1 MSMGYGAV
9 NAILIEE
16 GELEKLN
23 FETYK
28 EFRLVQDKLDL
39 NDCELY
45 TIINDY
51 GVEHHEYIDLDVDD
65 RDKEIVARNLVHYWD
80 AFRKEF
86 KNKTGVTIYINY
98 HDSEDHGS
106 TYDEVSGLHF
116 ILEFSDLYE
125 KTEENKKLSEKVY
138 FDWMSY
144 VVYG

>member
-80 AFRKEF
+80 AFREEF
-86 KNKTGVTIYINY
+86 KKKTGVSIYLNY
-98 HDSEDHGS
+98 HDSEDFGS
-106 TYDEVSGLHF
+106 NYDDINGLHF
-116 ILEFSDLYE
+116 TLEFSDLYE
-125 KTEENKKLSEKVY
+125 KTEANKKLSEKVY
-138 FDWMSY
+138 FDWKNY
-144 VVYG
+144 TVYG